1 MKRFVVIGSALV
13 VAAVAVLVLSMWRN
27 HRAAPANATDERVAV
42 SAILGSAETTGYARA
57 LGPHDF
63 VFPAD
68 HGPHPGFRNEWWY
81 FTGNLATAA
90 GRRFGYQLT
99 FFRIALAPAEMA
111 SPSAWRT
118 RQIYLA
124 NFALTDAKANRF
136 HAFEQ
141 SSRAALGLAGA
152 RAEPPKVWLQDWSA
166 VALDAEGKRWHLHA
180 RRDGIAID
188 LDVQSHRPPVL
199 QGDNGLSQKS
209 AAPGN
214 ASYYYSLPRMQTTG
228 TVRIGAELYAVKGL
242 SWLDREWSTSALGP
256 DQVGWDWFALQF
268 DDGRALMFYQLRR
281 RDGNTDRFSAG
292 TLVDANGRVHRLTR
306 DDVRIEVLDDW
317 NSPASGVRYPS
328 RWRLRVPSQAID
340 VEVSPLIAAQ
350 ELRLS
355 VDYWEGAVQFRGG
368 AKGNE
373 AAGRGYVELV
383 GYAKRP
389 TP

>member
-1 MKRFVVIGSALV
+1 M
-13 VAAVAVLVLSMWRN
+13 
-27 HRAAPANATDERVAV
+27 
-42 SAILGSAETTGYARA
+42 
-57 LGPHDF
+57 
-63 VFPAD
+63 
-68 HGPHPGFRNEWWY
+68 
-81 FTGNLATAA
+81 
-90 GRRFGYQLT
+90 
-99 FFRIALAPAEMA
+99 
-111 SPSAWRT
+111 
-118 RQIYLA
+118 
-124 NFALTDAKANRF
+124 
-136 HAFEQ
+136 
-141 SSRAALGLAGA
+141 
-152 RAEPPKVWLQDWSA
+152 
-166 VALDAEGKRWHLHA
+166 DAEGKRWHLHA